1 MFALWMAGRAYIFD
15 QARTVVGEIGDLDKA
30 SDPTAA
36 SLSFMQEHQ
45 KHLASKTCDLDF
57 CQYQFVFTNRLLST
71 IHLATPSEIE
81 VLVSFYRERL
91 ESVAVD
97 YTSDAFKE
105 DSPVVHV
112 QEDLCKDRA
121 DSGCDHF
128 AISPH
133 GREATPTWNGDV
145 QFGQFATE
153 AQRRAAWA
161 LNLNCMEALH
171 GCRDISELNP
181 AIWKRTSPDKVSCR
195 MRSTADSIAETSQP
209 LPD

>member
-1 MFALWMAGRAYIFD
+1 MAARAHIFD
-15 QARTVVGEIGDLDKA
+15 QAWTVVGEISDLDKA

-45 KHLASKTCDLDF
+45 KYLLSKTCDRDF

-97 YTSDAFKE
+97 FTSDVFQE
-105 DSPVVHV
+105 DSPIVHI
-112 QEDLCKDRA
+112 QEDLCKDRT
-121 DSGCDHF
+121 DIGCDHF

-133 GREATPTWNGDV
+133 GREATPTWNGAV
-145 QFGQFATE
+145 QFGLLATE
-153 AQRRAAWA
+153 AQKRAAWA
-161 LNLNCMEALH
+161 LNINCMEALH
-171 GCRDISELNP
+171 GCEDISELNP
-181 AIWKRTSPDKVSCR
+181 AIWKRTSPDKVSSR
-195 MRSTADSIAETSQP
+195 MRSTADSFAETSQP